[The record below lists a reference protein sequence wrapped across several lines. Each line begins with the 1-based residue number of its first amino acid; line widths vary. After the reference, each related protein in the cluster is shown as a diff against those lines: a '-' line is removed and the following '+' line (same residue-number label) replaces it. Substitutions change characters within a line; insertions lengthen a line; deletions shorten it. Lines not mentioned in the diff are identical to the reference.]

1 MLNLILKSLQT
12 FKYEFVQFIKIKM
25 VKEKEAR
32 IKAIIF
38 DVGGVLA
45 IPTYPVKLLEDHNY
59 GVHHYVADKLQIV
72 LDQWFDAIDTAYVKS
87 MEGKISEKETIR
99 IISKNLGISGW
110 KLKRLIVKAYK
121 KNFYQ
126 NKELYKIAFG
136 LRKKGY
142 KIAVLSDQWH
152 LSKRALIK
160 KRYMKKF
167 NAVVISCDIGVRKPN
182 AKIYKIVLK
191 KLKLSA
197 KNCLFIDNQMWN
209 IKSAQ
214 KLGVNCILFK
224 NNKQLFK
231 EFDKFGVY
239 VDG

>member
-110 KLKRLIVKAYK
+110 KLKRLIRLQ
-121 KNFYQ
+121 FCQ
-126 NKELYKIAFG
+126 TSGICQKEL
-136 LRKKGY
+136 
-142 KIAVLSDQWH
+142 
-152 LSKRALIK
+152 
-160 KRYMKKF
+160 
-167 NAVVISCDIGVRKPN
+167 
-182 AKIYKIVLK
+182 
-191 KLKLSA
+191 
-197 KNCLFIDNQMWN
+197 
-209 IKSAQ
+209 
-214 KLGVNCILFK
+214 
-224 NNKQLFK
+224 
-231 EFDKFGVY
+231 
-239 VDG
+239 